1 MRIINELRFAAHRL
15 HPKRFTL
22 IAASAAFALAAIIGV
37 SDFASKPLAK
47 TVSVTIPATQTAG
60 GYSCTPKT
68 YTVVG
73 MRGGKIYRLDI
84 TAHSL
89 CHPKTAS
96 TTTISPLA
104 RAESS
109 LTSEWVHFCF
119 TSSATETTGTNG
131 PSTQQSGCG
140 SQNYAA
146 KVATV
151 SVTSSVSIA
160 GQSQS
165 QKSVAETRIGKSE
178 WVDVGGKWQ
187 KSTAPFPA
195 ASPGAIASLMRATP
209 GVKKVAG
216 IKVLGQATTGYQG
229 VFTAADLA
237 SHKKALTPSM
247 ATALAGSG
255 GSGKMLARSDL
266 ISDTWTAYI
275 NNRGQVIRFAET
287 VLTTSTV
294 KTEATGTNGKTI
306 YTSGKVAI
314 TGKSTV
320 LYSRYGQPA
329 TITAP
334 GPGYAGPPAPT
345 YKTITRNGQTAE
357 IKNWT
362 PAS

>member
-1 MRIINELRFAAHRL
+1 MNIIDELKEERARNPRKFA
-15 HPKRFTL
+15 L
-22 IAASAAFALAAIIGV
+22 IGSSAILALAALGYIGV
-37 SDFASKPLAK
+37 SDFASTPLAK
-47 TVSVTIPATQTAG
+47 TVSVTIPATQTAKW
-60 GYSCTPKT
+60 YSCQSKT

-73 MRGGKIYRLDI
+73 MQAGKIVRLHI
-84 TAHSL
+84 TL
-89 CHPKTAS
+89 PDCHPKTAKTAS

-320 LYSRYGQPA
+320 QYSHYGQPV

-334 GPGYAGPPAPT
+334 GPAYAGPPA
-345 YKTITRNGQTAE
+345 
-357 IKNWT
+357 
-362 PAS
+362 S